1 MSEATL
7 LAGKR
12 GSGKS
17 LGAVEM
23 IRRYL
28 VEGRTVATNLNIF
41 VDKLV
46 PAYNETRFMR
56 LPDHPTADDLKALPL
71 GNPEP
76 TQEKNNGLLVLDE
89 AATFL
94 NSREWSGNG
103 RQDVISW
110 LVQSRKYGWDLLLIA
125 QHGNLIDKQIR
136 EALIEIQGTVRRMD
150 KMQVPL
156 LSSIWKYFTNR
167 PLHFPKIH
175 FVALRYGFAAE
186 APIAD
191 RWFWRGGELHAAY
204 DTLQKISPLTGQ
216 TGTASMLSAYELK
229 GRYMKKWDL
238 RRQMA
243 AGGLVFGC
251 LLGFAGGYLAAISKP
266 KPQEEIS
273 ITTDEGVRVKATARD
288 GGGRYIVTLTDG
300 RTAAASEMNADSK
313 GVRYRIGSTWYRGQ
327 Q

>member
-1 MSEATL
+1 MSEAVL

-17 LGAVEM
+17 LGALSM
-23 IRRYL
+23 IARYL
-28 VEGRTVATNLNIF
+28 ESGRTVATNLNVF
-41 VDKLV
+41 VEHLV
-46 PAYNETRFMR
+46 PAYCATRFYR
-56 LPDHPTADDLKALPL
+56 IPDHPSADDLKNLDL

-76 TQEKNNGLLVLDE
+76 TNEKNNGLLVLDE

-94 NSREWSGNG
+94 NSREWNGNG

-136 EALIEIQGTVRRMD
+136 DALIEIQGTVRRLD

-156 LSSIWKYFTNR
+156 VSPLYKYFTNK

-175 FVALRYGFAAE
+175 FVALRYGFAVD
-186 APIAD
+186 APVAD
-191 RWFWRGGELHAAY
+191 RWFWRGGELYQGY

-216 TGTASMLSAYELK
+216 TGTACMLSAYDVK
-229 GRYMKKWDL
+229 GRHMSKWDL

-243 AGGLVFGC
+243 AGGLVIGC
-251 LLGFAGGYLAAISKP
+251 LLGFVGGYLAAKLKP
-266 KPQEEIS
+266 AAVEVVAEAVDSAVK
-273 ITTDEGVRVKATARD
+273 VKAKATDID
-288 GGGRYIVTLTDG
+288 GREVVLLTDG
-300 RTAAASEMNADSK
+300 RSAVPSRMKADAK
-313 GVRYRIGSTWYRGQ
+313 GQRYLIGNTWYGVQ
-327 Q
+327 